1 MHCSDVLSFTIYAHC
16 LLEKNVCA
24 PVHDRSLISVTNRS
38 FLFIVVN
45 SFVRVVN
52 VYENIFPPVAALNI
66 FHIKIQ
72 FFDGN
77 WIIRSR
83 GDLPVFILV
92 STHGRHG
99 CVSIGGMS

>member
-45 SFVRVVN
+45 CFVRVVN
-52 VYENIFPPVAALNI
+52 IYENIFPPVAVLNI
-66 FHIKIQ
+66 FPMKKYC
-72 FFDGN
+72 FS
-77 WIIRSR
+77 WESVLVL
-83 GDLPVFILV
+83 DLEETFV
-92 STHGRHG
+92 
-99 CVSIGGMS
+99 CVHSSCPPTP